1 MMLDWAARTLL
12 LVLSGL
18 STFAIIMALMA
29 AGEIRSG
36 TLPRAEPTPAAG
48 MNLTEPSANPVGLE
62 AEPGTNATD
71 PAAAGSGEPQLVQVP
86 KPRDPIERWLEAL
99 TYAVL
104 ALAGFAAA
112 GLLVLLRITFHLSA
126 IARQRS

>member
-12 LVLSGL
+12 LILSGL

-29 AGEIRSG
+29 AGEIRG
-36 TLPRAEPTPAAG
+36 GAQPRAERTPVAG
-48 MNLTEPSANPVGLE
+48 MNLTEPSANPVELG
-62 AEPGTNATD
+62 AEPGMNLTD
-71 PAAAGSGEPQLVQVP
+71 PATAGPGEPQLVQVP

>member
-1 MMLDWAARTLL
+1 MLDWAARTLL
-12 LVLSGL
+12 LILSGL

-29 AGEIRSG
+29 AGEIRGG
-36 TLPRAEPTPAAG
+36 TQPRAEPTPAAG
-48 MNLTEPSANPVGLE
+48 MNLIEPSANPIELA
-62 AEPGTNATD
+62 AEPGANLTD
-71 PAAAGSGEPQLVQVP
+71 PAATGPDEPRLVQVP

-126 IARQRS
+126 IARQRN